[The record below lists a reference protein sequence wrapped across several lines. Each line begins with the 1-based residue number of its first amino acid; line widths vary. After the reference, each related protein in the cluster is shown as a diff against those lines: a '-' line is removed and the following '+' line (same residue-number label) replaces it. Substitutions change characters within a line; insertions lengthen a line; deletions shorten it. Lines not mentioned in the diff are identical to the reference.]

1 MPTWLREIP
10 FAEEEG
16 MNYETLQFE
25 VRDHVGWLT
34 LNRPDRLNAM
44 SWEMVQELRHFFGS
58 LEENLDMRV
67 IVLRGAGRAFCA
79 GADLLSTLG
88 SEEGTTM
95 DQGGGTSFRPRG
107 FMIQRGFADVVLRM
121 RQAPQPIIASVR
133 GTALGAGFAIA
144 LASDIRLAGETA
156 RFNVGTIRIGFSA
169 GEMGISYHLPR
180 LIGASRAALYMYS
193 ARFIDA
199 PTAERIGLVSEVVPD
214 ERLDQATEELAREL
228 LNISPFALR
237 MTKEVINAN
246 IDASSLVDA
255 TALEN
260 RTQLLC
266 AFTGDAAEA
275 VKAVFVEKRAPV
287 YTDE

>member
-1 MPTWLREIP
+1 
-10 FAEEEG
+10 

-25 VRDHVGWLT
+25 VREHVGWLT

-44 SWEMVQELRHFFGS
+44 SLEMVRELRHFFSS
-58 LEENLDMRV
+58 LEDNLDIRV
-67 IVLRGAGRAFCA
+67 VVLRGAGRAFCV
-79 GADLLSTLG
+79 GLDLQSTPG
-88 SEEGTTM
+88 FEEGATM
-95 DQGGGTSFRPRG
+95 DQGIGTRLRPRG
-107 FMIQRGFADVVLRM
+107 FMITRNFADMVVTM

-133 GTALGAGFAIA
+133 GMAVGGGFAIA
-144 LASDIRLAGETA
+144 LASDIRLAGDTA
-156 RFNVGTIRIGFSA
+156 RFNVGAPRIGFSA

-180 LIGASRAALYMYS
+180 LIGVSRAALYMYS

-199 PTAERIGLVSEVVPD
+199 PTSERIGLVSEVVPD
-214 ERLDQATEELAREL
+214 DRLDQATEELAREL

-237 MTKEVINAN
+237 MTKEVLNAN
-246 IDASSLVDA
+246 INASSLEEA

-266 AFTGDAAEA
+266 SFTGDAAEA